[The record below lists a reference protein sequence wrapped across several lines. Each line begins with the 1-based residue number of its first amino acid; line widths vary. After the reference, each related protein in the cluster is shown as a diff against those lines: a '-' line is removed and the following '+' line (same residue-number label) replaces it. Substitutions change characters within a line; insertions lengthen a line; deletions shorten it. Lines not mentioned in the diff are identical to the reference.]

1 MSGIRLVSDTNPLI
15 YVLHGEHVLSPVA
28 AEDLDGKQVWVS
40 GITELKLF
48 AKKGLNA
55 QEKNEIQRLID
66 TCFVLDMNAEI
77 KHITKNLLQK
87 YNIKL
92 PDAIIAATALYLDTP
107 LVTADVM
114 FQKINEL
121 SIVLLTE
128 ENGN

>member
-28 AEDLDGKQVWVS
+28 AEALDGKQVWVS
-40 GITELKLF
+40 GITELELF
-48 AKKGLNA
+48 AKKGLQA
-55 QEKNEIQRLID
+55 QEKNEIERLIN

-77 KHITKNLLQK
+77 KNITKTLLQK

-92 PDAIIAATALYLDTP
+92 PDAIIAATAMYLDTP
-107 LVTADVM
+107 LVTADAM

-121 SIVLLTE
+121 SIVFLTE
-128 ENGN
+128 ENEN